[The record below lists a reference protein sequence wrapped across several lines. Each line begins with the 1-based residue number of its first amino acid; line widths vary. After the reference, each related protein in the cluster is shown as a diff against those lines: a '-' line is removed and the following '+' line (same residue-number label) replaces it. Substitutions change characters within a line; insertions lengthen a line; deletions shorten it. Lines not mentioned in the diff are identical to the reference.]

1 MASEIRVNKITNRSG
16 LSTATWNG
24 DGIDVAGIATAHNFK
39 TGTTNVHSTG
49 VELANVNTG
58 GATATFGGPLVGST
72 GSFSGNVT
80 ISGNLG
86 VAGTVTYEDVSRV
99 DATGISTFRE
109 GFKLGPLAGIALTA
123 YKDGSIR
130 STGIITATKFIGDG
144 SELTGAGPTL
154 ANGSNDRIVTST
166 GANALTGET
175 NLTYSSSFLLKNTT
189 ASASNNT
196 ELVRLENTHSDGK
209 MTVMGFRTNGL
220 GSPQTKIYG
229 GNDNSGAA
237 SQDGNSGAG
246 KFKVTITNPS
256 GTHQEV
262 IYAENDANTASKFIR
277 FSTDGN
283 ERLRIDSS
291 GNSTFSGQVK
301 VSSSNASTVAFS
313 CGDTGTG
320 FFNTGSNSIGYSA
333 NGAEKIRIL
342 NGGQMILGGTASTF
356 GGTIPLLELQK
367 SDNATGPK
375 ITMYNAA
382 SAQAGATCEIQVG
395 HNYREAARVIFGRDN
410 NSNWQASA
418 AAAKSNIQFHTN
430 NAGTVGEKVRVGAG
444 DGSYFMIGTTNNRV
458 TGSSFNYPILGIQHG
473 MNGYNGIGINQI
485 KPNLAGILFK
495 GYQQSSGNYYAN
507 YFVDS
512 NSQLCG
518 YVKVHTNNQ
527 TVSYTNSSD
536 YRLKQDD
543 VPISDGITRVKQLR
557 PIRFKWKSDL
567 SETQDGFFAHEVQA
581 VVPEAVIGE
590 KDAVMDNQEKA
601 GPNTID
607 ANKILPQQL
616 DTRYMVPLLT
626 AALKEEI
633 AKREALEAR
642 VAALESS

>member
-1 MASEIRVNKITNRSG
+1 MTIIRPNSISGINSITAKNTDQMKLYDSNGAWSHVRAG
-16 LSTATWNG
+16 VVTATSFSG
-24 DGIDVAGIATAHNFK
+24 PI
-39 TGTTNVHSTG
+39 TGSTG
-49 VELANVNTG
+49 
-58 GATATFGGPLVGST
+58 TFGGD
-72 GSFSGNVT
+72 VT
-80 ISGNLG
+80 ISGDLG
-86 VAGTVTYEDVSRV
+86 VGGTITYEDVARV

-109 GFKLGPLAGIALTA
+109 GYHLGPLAGIALTA

-130 STGIITATKFIGDG
+130 TTGIITASSFVGDG
-144 SELTGAGPTL
+144 SGLTGAGPSL
-154 ANGSNDRIVTST
+154 ANGVNNRVITASSAT
-166 GANALTGET
+166 ALNGEA
-175 NLTYSSSFLLKNTT
+175 NLTYDGTNLLLGGSTFYIKN
-189 ASASNNT
+189 A
-196 ELVRLENTHSDGK
+196 
-209 MTVMGFRTNGL
+209 MGDSNGL
-220 GSPQTKIYG
+220 KLSQESGDESRIFNHY
-229 GNDNSGAA
+229 SGALT
-237 SQDGNSGAG
+237 
-246 KFKVTITNPS
+246 F
-256 GTHQEV
+256 GT
-262 IYAENDANTASKFIR
+262 ANT
-277 FSTDGN
+277 